1 MQYLNLYL
9 TAAGVFT
16 LNIPFGFWRA
26 SAKKF
31 KTSWFLAIHIPVPAV
46 IILRYATGI
55 GWSFITFPVLIGA
68 FFTGQIIGG
77 LIYRKILAISNKR
90 DIIKLKE

>member
-16 LNIPFGFWRA
+16 LNLPFGFWRA
-26 SAKKF
+26 STKKF

-46 IILRYATGI
+46 IILRYATVQA
-55 GWSFITFPVLIGA
+55 FITFPVPRGA
-68 FFTGQIIGG
+68 FFTGQ
-77 LIYRKILAISNKR
+77 LAALVYRKIMAISNTR
-90 DIIKLKE
+90 RY